1 LLDAVRGVE
10 RQVVVTRQVACAACH
25 GAGRM
30 AVPESRCQQCGGT
43 GRTRWARGHMVFS
56 KACSAC
62 DGTGRRTFQPCAACA
77 GFGRAV
83 RTEAIAVHVPPAVT
97 DGTGIRVAE
106 KGHTGRNGG
115 RTGDLYVT
123 VHVQPHAQFRREGD
137 NLVCTIPV
145 PVHAAVLGGEIDVP
159 IADGTTVRLR
169 IPPGTQGGQ
178 RFRLSGHGVP
188 TLGGGRRGDL
198 FVDVQLVL
206 PEVVDER
213 SKALL
218 QEFVE
223 REARG
228 RR

>member
-1 LLDAVRGVE
+1 
-10 RQVVVTRQVACAACH
+10 
-25 GAGRM
+25 
-30 AVPESRCQQCGGT
+30 
-43 GRTRWARGHMVFS
+43 
-56 KACSAC
+56 
-62 DGTGRRTFQPCAACA
+62 
-77 GFGRAV
+77 
-83 RTEAIAVHVPPAVT
+83 
-97 DGTGIRVAE
+97 
-106 KGHTGRNGG
+106 
-115 RTGDLYVT
+115 
-123 VHVQPHAQFRREGD
+123 VQPHPQFRREGD

-159 IADGTTVRLR
+159 VADGTTVRLR

-188 TLGGGRRGDL
+188 TLGGGRGDL

-223 REARG
+223 REARS